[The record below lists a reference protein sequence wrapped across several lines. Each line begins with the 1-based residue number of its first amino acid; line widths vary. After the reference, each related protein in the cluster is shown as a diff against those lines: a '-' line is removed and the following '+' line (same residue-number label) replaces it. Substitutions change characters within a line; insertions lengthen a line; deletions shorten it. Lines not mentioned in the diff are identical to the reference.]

1 VPDRLGGDLEE
12 MVERAVDAFREGH
25 DSAAG
30 LLSAARTALAG
41 GEDGCR
47 ELAAH
52 ARDGYAH
59 PLAHLLLHGIIADG
73 ESATEIQTKAFDF
86 EPDDDSGTD
95 GTSIKSVQ
103 RDRETMLMDR
113 NHQGATV
120 RNPPAFREGDYPNPV
135 VGLDAT
141 GRGQLWEL
149 GIGCEV
155 EERDI
160 HDSARERRAFLRNV
174 LNLQVVQTSPHT
186 KTYSGNASKKNLD
199 GDVALT
205 KEVSGEY
212 AATQLRRDT
221 VTATSKPGVITT
233 KKVREEIQDRIEDE
247 IAAIDHYGNITGSNA
262 LGAVNLGIVLGC
274 RHFGDAVVEKW
285 AAFAGESI
293 AEHTDHGADL
303 DYGSETAN
311 TFLKHMRE
319 DQTLQAILR
328 FGRDKEGAVVFAHT
342 SALAES
348 LPVVSE
354 GGVIKA
360 FSQSKKEVARA
371 AKQFRG
377 HEFTGTDV
385 FDREDV
391 TCSRRS
397 VQRALNELADAGYL
411 AKQET
416 KDGIADEFRASGQE
430 PGVGEAELPNLD
442 EPFTPADGP
451 ASGANDE
458 RGPPNHPDDT
468 PSSVSS
474 TGFVWVAGSMTDGSD
489 SARRQRSVRATLPAP
504 EEADSAA
511 PPG

>member
-1 VPDRLGGDLEE
+1 
-12 MVERAVDAFREGH
+12 MVERAVDAFCEGH
-25 DSAAG
+25 ESAAG

-41 GEDGCR
+41 GENGCR

-59 PLAHLLLHGIIADG
+59 PLAHLLLHGTIADG

-86 EPDDDSGTD
+86 DPDGDTEGTNL
-95 GTSIKSVQ
+95 KSVQ
-103 RDRETMLMDR
+103 RDRETVLVDR

-120 RNPPAFREGDYPNPV
+120 RNPPAFREGDWPNPV

-141 GRGQLWEL
+141 GRAGLWEL
-149 GIGCEV
+149 AAGCEV

-160 HDSARERRAFLRNV
+160 HDSARERRAFLRDV
-174 LNLQVVQTSPHT
+174 LNLRVVQTSPHT

-199 GDVALT
+199 GDVALVE
-205 KEVSGEY
+205 EVSGEY

-221 VTATSKPGVITT
+221 VTATSKSGIITT
-233 KKVREEIQDRIEDE
+233 KKVRKEIEDRIEDE

-262 LGAVNLGIVLGC
+262 LGELNLGIVLGC

-348 LPVVSE
+348 LPVVNE

-377 HEFTGTDV
+377 REFTGTDV
-385 FDREDV
+385 FEREDV

-411 AKQET
+411 AKQVT
-416 KDGIADEFRASGQE
+416 KDGITNEFRASGQE
-430 PGVGEAELPNLD
+430 PGVGEAELPDLD
-442 EPFTPADGP
+442 APFAPTGGP
-451 ASGANDE
+451 ASGSAGE
-458 RGPPNHPDDT
+458 GGPPNHPDDT
-468 PSSVSS
+468 LSSVSS
-474 TGFVWVAGSMTDGSD
+474 TGFVWVVGSMTEGSE
-489 SARRQRSVRATLPAP
+489 SSRRQRSARATLPAP